1 MTASRYKFPKS
12 SLRLAGFNLAD
23 FFKEDENGEGTG
35 SFEGFLPGFKETTLT
50 KGRGGVMSY
59 KAPKAP
65 TRVSE
70 FTLTPEEMA
79 PGGGVNISNMNQ
91 QTVAPEPPAPPAPEP
106 VQISS
111 KWGADPAYFG
121 HEDYFRNIEAG
132 ATPSQIMDFLDEN
145 INLLRMGNVPGG
157 GGLYDQLKAG
167 NVPTL
172 GSSGREVVEQ
182 QQAAQ
187 PSPPSQTASA
197 PSGPSFSTQY
207 GASSE
212 FLGHKDVEA
221 AKAGGMT
228 NEQIA
233 QVLKAN
239 VGKLRMGNLP
249 GGGGLYD
256 EYAQYM

>member
-12 SLRLAGFNLAD
+12 ALRLAGFNLAD
-23 FFKEDENGEGTG
+23 FFKDDESGEGTG
-35 SFEGFLPGFKETTLT
+35 SFEGFLPGYKESVLT
-50 KGRGGVMSY
+50 KGRGGALSY
-59 KAPKAP
+59 KAPKVP

-79 PGGGVNISNMNQ
+79 PGGGVNISNVNQ
-91 QTVAPEPPAPPAPEP
+91 QTLPPAPEPPAP

-132 ATPSQIMDFLDEN
+132 ATPSQIMDFLNEN

-157 GGLYDQLKAG
+157 GGLYDQLLAG
-167 NVPTL
+167 SVPTL

-187 PSPPSQTASA
+187 PSPPSQIASA